1 LQTHV
6 FQPLK
11 LLRLRRLL
19 QQLPQLLLLLLL
31 TQRTR
36 LNTLSPLF
44 AKKSPRKRAFLLS
57 LFVEINL
64 YL

>member
-1 LQTHV
+1 LQTLV

-36 LNTLSPLF
+36 LNTKP
-44 AKKSPRKRAFLLS
+44 AVCEDSPRKRAFLLS